1 MTLSKFFH
9 VLIKGTASEVFGIDS
24 ETVFRKT
31 VSESRIVTS
40 EKFVEKIFCSILFDG
55 IKKTEK
61 YHKYYTF
68 FSNKNKRAIFCL
80 LR

>member
-40 EKFVEKIFCSILFDG
+40 EKFVEKIFCRIYFDANKIL
-55 IKKTEK
+55 INTTNTTRISVLK
-61 YHKYYTF
+61 
-68 FSNKNKRAIFCL
+68 SKRAIFCI

>member
-31 VSESRIVTS
+31 VSESRIVRS
-40 EKFVEKIFCSILFDG
+40 EKFVEKYLHLNQS
-55 IKKTEK
+55 
-61 YHKYYTF
+61 
-68 FSNKNKRAIFCL
+68 R
-80 LR
+80 R

>member
-1 MTLSKFFH
+1 MTLSNFFH

-40 EKFVEKIFCSILFDG
+40 EKFVEKIFCSIYFDG
-55 IKKTEK
+55 INGLRNA
-61 YHKYYTF
+61 
-68 FSNKNKRAIFCL
+68 SNTTRFQY
-80 LR
+80 